1 MTNIV
6 TVLTNQGW
14 QGLTTGV
21 WTPGADTV
29 TNNIAGIVIHPDT
42 TANTLSG
49 DDAITGAGGVD
60 TENAALTGLAPLH
73 FGIENLGT
81 LLMGR
86 GVNSLAG
93 TATGPKTA
101 LVYGIYSEA
110 DSTISMDGNC
120 NSITG
125 IATGDGSEFPGIF
138 SIAGIYNRSGSITM
152 GDGNNNS
159 ITGVGVATGA
169 AVVDEGTGFLASG
182 IFNRQGGTIAIGNG
196 DNNSITGI
204 GGYYN
209 GIYNRGDLM
218 IGDGNNNFITGIGI
232 SDGAYGIYNQTLP
245 PDPSGG
251 SGSIANITIGNGDNA
266 RITGV
271 SIGNN
276 GAGIVNE
283 AGCTIKLGNGNHG
296 SIAGIAT
303 GSGGTGIV
311 NVGDIILG
319 QGTGCIIGTGDS
331 AGILNLGTINAGAG
345 NDMIIAN
352 GGFRGNGSVLLGDGN
367 DYLEGF
373 GSGNFD
379 GGNNE
384 DILQLTKG
392 TYTVGRSAETV
403 TFTAAGT
410 DITMTTTGFEL
421 LLAGTTYNFA
431 SLTSGQIITVY

>member
-14 QGLTTGV
+14 QGLTSGV
-21 WTPGADTV
+21 WTLGADTV
-29 TNNIAGIVIHPDT
+29 TNNIAGIVIYPGT

-49 DDAITGAGGVD
+49 DDTITGSGGVD

-81 LLMGR
+81 LIMGR

-101 LVYGIYSEA
+101 LVYGIYNEA

-120 NSITG
+120 NSISG

-152 GDGNNNS
+152 EDGSNNS
-159 ITGVGVATGA
+159 ISGIGVATGA

-182 IFNRQGGTIAIGNG
+182 IFNRQGGTIAIGDG

-209 GIYNRGDLM
+209 GIYNRGDFV
-218 IGDGNNNFITGIGI
+218 IGNGNNNSITGTGI
-232 SDGAYGIYNQTLP
+232 SDGAYGIYNQALSP
-245 PDPSGG
+245 NPNGG
-251 SGSIANITIGNGDNA
+251 STANIIMGNGDNI

-276 GAGIVNE
+276 SAGISNDP
-283 AGCTIKLGNGNHG
+283 GCTIKLGDGNHG

-311 NVGDIILG
+311 NIGDIILG
-319 QGTGCIIGTGDS
+319 QGTGCIIGTGES
-331 AGILNLGTINAGAG
+331 AGILNLGRIDAGAG
-345 NDMIIAN
+345 NDVII
-352 GGFRGNGSVLLGDGN
+352 R
-367 DYLEGF
+367 
-373 GSGNFD
+373 
-379 GGNNE
+379 
-384 DILQLTKG
+384 LQRK
-392 TYTVGRSAETV
+392 
-403 TFTAAGT
+403 
-410 DITMTTTGFEL
+410 
-421 LLAGTTYNFA
+421 
-431 SLTSGQIITVY
+431 